1 MSREQPSI
9 PLNLA
14 PSIQENPL
22 QTVSLLELINQNPI
36 PSSTM
41 MTGNNESNLV
51 LIPSEHPSNHNNEIH
66 SVKISSNLK
75 SHASPQEILEKLP
88 SEPKILKISKEDFAA
103 LCQVINE
110 FKDQFIH

>member
-1 MSREQPSI
+1 MSKEQLSI
-9 PLNLA
+9 PLNSA
-14 PSIQENPL
+14 PSIQERPL
-22 QTVSLLELINQNPI
+22 QTVSLLELINQTQI

-41 MTGNNESNLV
+41 TTGNNESNLV
-51 LIPSEHPSNHNNEIH
+51 LIPSDYPSNHKNDIP

-75 SHASPQEILEKLP
+75 SHANPQEILEKP
-88 SEPKILKISKEDFAA
+88 PTEPRLLKISKEDFAA